1 MRIIMNIKIFMKIT
15 IHHLW
20 TWLIQL
26 KNLFANKPI
35 KSWWKYNFIFLFTDA
50 TDQSD
55 QSGIAKS
62 VPIGSNVELECRSTL
77 SPPVSYSWTKV
88 KHQVPNGATLRGST
102 LILPNVQ
109 AENAGFY
116 ICKANNR

>member
-1 MRIIMNIKIFMKIT
+1 MSFFEVFFNY
-15 IHHLW
+15 
-20 TWLIQL
+20 LIQL
-26 KNLFANKPI
+26 KTCIYQQSILKTHENIF
-35 KSWWKYNFIFLFTDA
+35 SIFLFTDA

-62 VPIGSNVELECRSTL
+62 VPIGSNVELECRSSL

-88 KHQVPNGATLRGST
+88 QQQVPNGATLRGST

-109 AENAGFY
+109 AEHAGFY

>member
-1 MRIIMNIKIFMKIT
+1 MYLLTNHF
-15 IHHLW
+15 
-20 TWLIQL
+20 
-26 KNLFANKPI
+26 KNSWKCILHFLFA
-35 KSWWKYNFIFLFTDA
+35 DA

-62 VPIGSNVELECRSTL
+62 VPIGSKVELECRSTL

-88 KHQVPNGATLRGST
+88 QQQVSNGATLRGST

-109 AENAGFY
+109 AEHAGFY
-116 ICKANNR
+116 ICKANNRWEKGLKNVGFVHNLVIT